1 MKNATLTIFW
11 SWPTEMY
18 DLLVLM
24 KKDNASVKK
33 ILKNLSEDVNL
44 KDEMDLVIEGE
55 KYIKDTNGKDII
67 IFIGGT
73 QIGKSTTINALL
85 GVPFKKQKGKLI
97 PQQELYTKIGASDN
111 GGVSCTLLPALYY
124 DRHNTYFL
132 DTQGF
137 FENRNSAI
145 AAASILID
153 RKSVV

>member
-1 MKNATLTIFW
+1 
-11 SWPTEMY
+11 
-18 DLLVLM
+18 M

-55 KYIKDTNGKDII
+55 KYIEDTNGKDII

-85 GVPFKKQKGKLI
+85 GVPFKKQNGKLI
-97 PQQELYTKIGASDN
+97 PQKELIAKIGASDN
-111 GGVSCTLLPALYY
+111 GGVSCTIFPALYCADHY
-124 DRHNTYFL
+124 TYFL

-137 FENRNSAI
+137 FESRNSAI
-145 AAASILID
+145 AASSILMEMAIKD
-153 RKSVV
+153 AKSIRIVFLGNYEEINGVGI